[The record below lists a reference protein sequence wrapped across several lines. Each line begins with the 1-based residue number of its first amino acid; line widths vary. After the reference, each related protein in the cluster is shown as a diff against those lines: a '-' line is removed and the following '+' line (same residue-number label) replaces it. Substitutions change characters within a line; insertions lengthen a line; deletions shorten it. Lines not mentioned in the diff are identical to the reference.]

1 MKLVQSHPSFLQDPL
16 AAMKA
21 HLEQV
26 VALKEAANASRPQPQ
41 PRMKK

>member
-1 MKLVQSHPSFLQDPL
+1 MKLVQNHPSFLQDPL

-26 VALKEAANASRPQPQ
+26 VALKEAASASLQSKG
-41 PRMKK
+41 KKK